1 MKRIILTRHA
11 KSSWAN
17 LGQAD
22 HDRPLNTRGQEAA
35 VKVGTWLHDNGYIP
49 DHVISSTAT
58 RCVETWAG
66 LEQALE
72 TGITPKYARNLYHA
86 HVGNMLENLKA
97 ATGDCVLILGHNPGI
112 AAFAEELLQV
122 VPKSE
127 NFFRYPT
134 AATTLIDF
142 EISDWSEL
150 QLRSGRLHSFVI
162 PRELGV

>member
-22 HDRPLNTRGQEAA
+22 HDRPLNARGQEAA
-35 VKVGTWLHDNGYIP
+35 VKVGTWLHDNGYTP
-49 DHVISSTAT
+49 DQVISSTAT

-66 LEQALE
+66 LDQALK
-72 TGITPKYARNLYHA
+72 TGITPEYDRKLYHA
-86 HVGNMLENLKA
+86 HVGNMLEKLKA
-97 ATGDCVLILGHNPGI
+97 ATGDTVLMLGHNPGI
-112 AAFAEELLQV
+112 AGFAEELLQM

-142 EISDWSEL
+142 EIEDWSEL
-150 QLRSGRLHSFVI
+150 QLRSGKLHSFVI